1 MKHHLARTNKNVSDG
16 TSTPNEVGE
25 IFVKSEKHKSKEANV
40 LTKGLNKIIQKK
52 TTKFERQKT

>member
-1 MKHHLARTNKNVSDG
+1 MKL
-16 TSTPNEVGE
+16 E

-52 TTKFERQKT
+52 TTKFERQKTLNEVLKNRIGDAISTQMHLL